1 MPHCSEFAW
10 RLCRHVNDE
19 RVEHPP
25 SSLNARRS
33 HGYKRGCRK
42 CRAGNRLYRAWV
54 QAWPECSTLSQRVYC
69 KWTRKINA
77 ISAASRSPDT
87 STTEQCS
94 CAVTIKASKIGR
106 RALNQHSTAGSI
118 AFGTDRSLRHRVSSD
133 PIPNPRLNPHPS
145 TFHPRAPLVS
155 FSRRPALSCPRST
168 PYLSTLYTLR
178 PPLHTVAISAAP
190 QVPQQHSAS
199 TAAKVHTL
207 ANRVS
212 AHSPAHCSSGGLTAQ
227 PTLASHRI
235 ADWPCRLLVVVA
247 TRPTFRKTPLA
258 ALATPGTQ

>member
-1 MPHCSEFAW
+1 LHARQREQLMPHCSEFAW

-133 PIPNPRLNPHPS
+133 PISQPQTKSPS
-145 TFHPRAPLVS
+145 IHLPPSRPAGVVLSPACPVLSSFYTLPLDTLHTPPTTPYRRNICCTSSTTATLCQHCSQGAYACQSRIRSLTGTLLVRWLDSAAHPRI
-155 FSRRPALSCPRST
+155 
-168 PYLSTLYTLR
+168 
-178 PPLHTVAISAAP
+178 PP
-190 QVPQQHSAS
+190 
-199 TAAKVHTL
+199 
-207 ANRVS
+207 
-212 AHSPAHCSSGGLTAQ
+212 
-227 PTLASHRI
+227 HR
-235 ADWPCRLLVVVA
+235 
-247 TRPTFRKTPLA
+247 
-258 ALATPGTQ
+258 